1 MDELPYHKP
10 QTTKFYHDT
19 LTSANISPSQCE
31 KSCSR
36 QYNVSITCVAAA
48 QRRRRQGRRAE
59 AGTVM
64 AWSPTPTTRG
74 RTRRRPAQRGWRG
87 GARRDAG
94 AAPGGGRRRG
104 GGDVCSGGG
113 TGGRSDGGERGG
125 AQDDEGGGGDGTG
138 AAGGGD
144 VGGEGGRSPGAAATS
159 DSGARRA
166 GGGQEGAGGSS
177 RCTICQ
183 LCKQLR
189 MINPRSG
196 SNLQT
201 LHGCCSNYAHTN
213 LDNPNTQNR
222 SYQC

>member
-125 AQDDEGGGGDGTG
+125 AQDDEGGGEATGPALPAVVTSAVKVGDRRVRRRRATAARGGLAGVRRALG
-138 AAGGGD
+138 AAVD
-144 VGGEGGRSPGAAATS
+144 AQSVSYV
-159 DSGARRA
+159 
-166 GGGQEGAGGSS
+166 
-177 RCTICQ
+177 
-183 LCKQLR
+183 
-189 MINPRSG
+189 N
-196 SNLQT
+196 
-201 LHGCCSNYAHTN
+201 NYA
-213 LDNPNTQNR
+213 
-222 SYQC
+222 